1 MKEKRDC
8 KIVQDLLPN
17 YIENLT
23 NEETNRFIEEHLKEC
38 PECQKVLENMKKEL
52 KDSINNL
59 NSFDIYIRKDKS
71 NSLTFNQ
78 VDIDY
83 SSKVE
88 KYKELLDSYNFILDK
103 IKLILKN
110 LDILEKKDIS
120 YIDSVKSEF
129 EKLVKKYIVNK
140 KKIEDEIIKINSIN
154 DIIREQED
162 IIQNIKTD
170 EDKKFEVYK
179 NAKNKLIDCIAGL
192 IKLQDKIKEYTPN
205 IDKKELD
212 ISENV

>member
-1 MKEKRDC
+1 M
-8 KIVQDLLPN
+8 
-17 YIENLT
+17 
-23 NEETNRFIEEHLKEC
+23 
-38 PECQKVLENMKKEL
+38 
-52 KDSINNL
+52 
-59 NSFDIYIRKDKS
+59 
-71 NSLTFNQ
+71 TFNQ

-120 YIDSVKSEF
+120 YIDSVKIEF

-205 IDKKELD
+205 IDKKELYVN
-212 ISENV
+212 IIVKTMHNLI